1 MVWRKPSQ
9 CRLRSRS
16 GMMRS
21 SDWPMASALTWPNMR
36 SAPGF
41 QKRMMPSRSAATTAS
56 DRAASTALAIRS
68 GRSTQQSLKLASK
81 PSQYP
86 AFVQGDMVGLVA
98 LDLVLRLVPAG
109 MVDVALVA
117 HVLGVHPDDAA
128 ADPPGLGIPADVI
141 AALEGLG
148 HVVTGEFRQDF
159 VPFFT
164 YIIWDSRPGFQ
175 TGDDGET
182 RCAVTFVRSS
192 TSSRPRRTTRSA
204 PPRCNSSAS

>member
-1 MVWRKPSQ
+1 M
-9 CRLRSRS
+9 
-16 GMMRS
+16 
-21 SDWPMASALTWPNMR
+21 
-36 SAPGF
+36 
-41 QKRMMPSRSAATTAS
+41 
-56 DRAASTALAIRS
+56 
-68 GRSTQQSLKLASK
+68 STQQPLKLASK

-109 MVDVALVA
+109 MVDIALVV

-164 YIIWDSRPGFQ
+164 YIIWDTPAGFSNWRRRR
-175 TGDDGET
+175 G

-204 PPRCNSSAS
+204 PPRCNSCAS